1 MKTIAIAFFVSV
13 FTVISFSQESDHTV
27 SLIGSD
33 QFIKLPYS
41 QIVDS
46 VNLNQV
52 GPEQFEFFE
61 IVIDKSDAPSI
72 DLFMKNC
79 RSIHSII
86 NQYGSVGMDLIVAS
100 NSEVIRPIS
109 GFYYNV
115 SDTYGKTRLSILYPR
130 FDKM

>member
-13 FTVISFSQESDHTV
+13 FTAISFSQESNHSV
-27 SLIGSD
+27 SLIGSNK
-33 QFIKLPYS
+33 FIKLPYS

-61 IVIDKSDAPSI
+61 IVIDKSEVTSI
-72 DLFMKNC
+72 DRFMKNC
-79 RSIHSII
+79 RSIQAII
-86 NQYGSVGMDLIVAS
+86 NQYGSVGLDIIVAS

-109 GFYYNV
+109 GFYYSV
-115 SDTYGKTRLSILYPR
+115 GDTYGKTRLSILYPR

>member
-33 QFIKLPYS
+33 RFIKLPYS

-61 IVIDKSDAPSI
+61 IVIDKSDVLSI

-86 NQYGSVGMDLIVAS
+86 NQYGSVGMDIIVAS

-115 SDTYGKTRLSILYPR
+115 SDTYSKTRLSILYPR
-130 FDKM
+130 SDKM